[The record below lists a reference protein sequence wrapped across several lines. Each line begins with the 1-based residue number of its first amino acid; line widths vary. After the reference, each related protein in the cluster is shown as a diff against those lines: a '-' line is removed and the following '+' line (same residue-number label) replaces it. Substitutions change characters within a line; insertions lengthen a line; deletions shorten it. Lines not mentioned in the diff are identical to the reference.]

1 MAKTLLPVI
10 LENDVV
16 TGSNLEMTFFFF
28 LGPRML
34 CIRLFMDTVKCVR
47 VDSRELARR
56 GKAKELWGVVYALV
70 PCGHTNQRHQPQT
83 VLVTVERARDE
94 QIPAPPPFF

>member
-28 LGPRML
+28 RSQDALHQ
-34 CIRLFMDTVKCVR
+34 
-47 VDSRELARR
+47 
-56 GKAKELWGVVYALV
+56 VVY
-70 PCGHTNQRHQPQT
+70 GHSKVCKSRQ
-83 VLVTVERARDE
+83 
-94 QIPAPPPFF
+94 